1 MTSFNLYRIGRNLLR
16 GLTLFLIASAPTS
29 AQTAYPS
36 RPVKLIVPF
45 PAGQATD
52 IAARMLGEGLAKIW
66 GQQVIVENKTGGPG
80 MLAGRDAAPDGYT
93 MTMGSS
99 GTLAVNPGVYN
110 KLPYEGAKDYV
121 LVNGANIAPMIIV
134 ANPSAPFTSLKELI
148 EVARREPGKYTLG
161 FGGVNNT
168 QHLTGEYFKS
178 RAGIDL
184 VGVNYKGSAAAVTDL
199 LGGQIHVLVDSL
211 AATLPHIK
219 AGKIRPLAVTTL
231 QRVPQLPDLPT
242 AAELG
247 FPGFEGV
254 GWAGLIVPK
263 GTPTEIV
270 EKIST
275 DARKVLNDPQMRERL
290 IERGMIV
297 DSRNA
302 REWGEFV
309 NAEVIKWAEV
319 AKRANVRAVD

>member
-1 MTSFNLYRIGRNLLR
+1 MTSFNLSEIGRNLLL
-16 GLTLFLIASAPTS
+16 GLTLFLIASAPIS
-29 AQTAYPS
+29 AQTSYPS

-52 IAARMLGEGLAKIW
+52 IAARMLGEGLAKVW
-66 GQQVIVENKTGGPG
+66 GQQVVVENKTGVPG

-99 GTLAVNPGVYN
+99 GTLAVNPAVYN
-110 KLPYEGAKDYV
+110 KLPYEGAKDYA

-148 EVARREPGKYTLG
+148 EVARKEPGKYTLG

-219 AGKIRPLAVTTL
+219 VGKIRPLAVTTL

-242 AAELG
+242 AVELG